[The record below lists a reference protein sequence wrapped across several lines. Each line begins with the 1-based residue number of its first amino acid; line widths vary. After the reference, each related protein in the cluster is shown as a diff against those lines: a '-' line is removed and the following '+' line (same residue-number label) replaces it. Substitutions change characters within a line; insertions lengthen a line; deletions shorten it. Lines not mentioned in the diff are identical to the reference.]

1 MNLKINPESNIP
13 KYQQIADGL
22 IGLIEAGVL
31 KVGDK
36 APSIDAISKSNNV
49 AKVTVVQAYRHLK
62 SSGIIESSE
71 KRGFYIQT
79 NVTNMRW
86 RVLVLFNVMNPSKE
100 IIYKA
105 IVNTLGEGAH
115 VELFFHNYNFEM
127 FENIIRSKAGMFHYC
142 IVMPHFHPD
151 TNKVLESIPPEKLI
165 VLDRPLQH
173 PIPGASAVYQD
184 FKTDVFDALLSQRQ
198 AILKYK
204 KIIVLQPTGKGLP
217 TEIADGIKLFGT
229 KNKLPVQVS
238 LEVQEKMLLPD
249 TLFITLTDEILI
261 DLIELQQ
268 QTKLKLGKNIGIISY
283 NENPLKRILAGG
295 IATLTSDFEKMG
307 RTAAECITKKTS
319 IVTRNPFYLILRN
332 SL

>member
-1 MNLKINPESNIP
+1 MDLKINPDSNIP

-36 APSIDAISKSNNV
+36 APSIDTISKNNKV
-49 AKVTVVQAYRHLK
+49 AKETVVQAYRHLK
-62 SSGIIESSE
+62 SNGIIESSE

-79 NVTNMRW
+79 NVTNKRW

-100 IIYKA
+100 IIYKS
-105 IVNTLGEGAH
+105 IVNSLGDRAH
-115 VELFFHNYNFEM
+115 VELLFHNYNFEM
-127 FENIIRSKAGMFHYC
+127 FENIVKSKANMFHYY
-142 IVMPHFHPD
+142 IIMPHFNPD
-151 TNKVLESIPPEKLI
+151 SHKVLELIPPEKLL
-165 VLDRPLQH
+165 VLDRPLLH
-173 PIPGASAVYQD
+173 PIAGASAVYQD
-184 FKTDVFDALLSQRQ
+184 FRADVFDALLSQKERIRRYKQ
-198 AILKYK
+198 IVILFPK
-204 KIIVLQPTGKGLP
+204 GKGLP

-229 KNKLPVQVS
+229 KNKMPVQVAA
-238 LEVQEKMLLPD
+238 EVQPKMLVPD

-268 QTKLKLGKNIGIISY
+268 QSKLRIGKGIGIISY

-307 RTAAECITKKTS
+307 RTAAECIINKST

>member
-36 APSIDAISKSNNV
+36 APSIDTISKNNKV
-49 AKVTVVQAYRHLK
+49 AKETVVQAYRHLK
-62 SSGIIESSE
+62 SNGIIESSE

-79 NVTNMRW
+79 TVTNKRW

-100 IIYKA
+100 IIYKS
-105 IVNTLGEGAH
+105 IINTLGDKAH

-127 FENIIRSKAGMFHYC
+127 FDNIIKSKAGMFHYC

-151 TNKVLESIPPEKLI
+151 TRKVLESIPPEKLI
-165 VLDRPLQH
+165 ILDRPLSH
-173 PIPGASAVYQD
+173 PIAGASAVYQD
-184 FKTDVFDALLSQRQ
+184 FKADVFDALMSQKER
-198 AILKYK
+198 ILRYK
-204 KIIVLQPTGKGLP
+204 RITVLIPKGKSLP
-217 TEIADGIKLFGT
+217 TEIADSIKLFGT
-229 KNKLPVQVS
+229 KTKTPVQIAA
-238 LEVQEKMLLPD
+238 EVHEKLLLPD

-268 QTKLKLGKNIGIISY
+268 QSKLKLGKNIGIISY

-307 RTAAECITKKTS
+307 RTAAECIIKKST